1 MKLGSLFDGSGGFP
15 LAARNVGIEP
25 VWASEIEPF
34 CVAVT
39 RMNFPTMKHLGSVT
53 KINGAEV
60 EPVDVIT
67 FGSPCQ
73 DMSVAG
79 KREGLRGERSGLF
92 FEAVRIIKEMRAATN
107 GEYPRYAVWENVLG
121 SLSSNEGRDFGCVID
136 ELLAVVGQ
144 SPVVGPNDG
153 WRKNGAICGD
163 AFSLAWRVLDA
174 QFWGVPQRR
183 KRVFLVCDFRSQSA
197 PAILFKALDVS
208 VLPEQSGEG
217 RNGTAPDAERSADET
232 GERRIV
238 FSIEGNSK
246 RPGHRGKGVAE
257 NGVCYTLNTV
267 ERHAV
272 AVFENHGNAGRYRQ
286 EKTACQSLTKE
297 LGTGGNNAPL
307 VVSTNPRDRWLKSD
321 VNVCGT
327 ITRKGGEDAPIVC
340 LSPSRQ
346 DCIADENVSP
356 SLIKDSGCPTLV
368 SYESQENTPR
378 VRFLTSSECA
388 KLQGFPEDWAGI
400 KRIDESEFPFWRNV
414 WNEYAEALG
423 KKPRTDA
430 QVRKWL
436 DKPYRESKEYEMWGN
451 GVALPCVEYIM
462 RNIKDVADE

>member
-25 VWASEIEPF
+25 TWASEIEPF

-39 RMNFPTMKHLGSVT
+39 RMNFPGMKHLGSVT
-53 KINGAEV
+53 KIDGAKV

-121 SLSSNEGRDFGCVID
+121 SLSSNDGRDFGCVLN

-144 SPVVGPNDG
+144 DSVVGPNDG
-153 WRKNGAICGD
+153 WRRNGAICGD

-174 QFWGVPQRR
+174 QYWGVPQRR
-183 KRVFLVCDFRSQSA
+183 KRIFLVCDFRSQSA
-197 PAILFKALDVS
+197 PAVLFKALDVS
-208 VLPEQSGEG
+208 VLSEQGRES
-217 RNGTAPDAERSADET
+217 RNGIAPDVERSADET
-232 GERRIV
+232 GERRLW
-238 FSIEGNSK
+238 FSIQGNSK
-246 RPGHRGKGVAE
+246 RPGQHGKGITE

-307 VVSTNPRDRWLKSD
+307 VVSLN
-321 VNVCGT
+321 
-327 ITRKGGEDAPIVC
+327 
-340 LSPSRQ
+340 PSRV
-346 DCIADENVSP
+346 DCIANENIMP
-356 SLIKDSGCPTLV
+356 TIIKDSAYPNLV
-368 SYESQENTPR
+368 SYESPENQPR

-388 KLQGFPEDWAGI
+388 KLQGFPEDWAGV
-400 KRIDESEFPFWRNV
+400 KKIDESEFPFWRNV

-436 DKPYRESKEYEMWGN
+436 DNPYRESKEYEMWGN

>member
-25 VWASEIEPF
+25 TWASEIEPF

-39 RMNFPTMKHLGSVT
+39 RMNFPGMKHLGSVT
-53 KINGAEV
+53 KIDGAKV

-107 GEYPRYAVWENVLG
+107 DEYPRYAVWENVLG
-121 SLSSNEGRDFGCVID
+121 SLSSNDGRDFGCVLN

-144 SPVVGPNDG
+144 DSVVGPNDG
-153 WRKNGAICGD
+153 WRRNGAICGD

-183 KRVFLVCDFRSQSA
+183 KRIFVVCDFRSQSA
-197 PAILFKALDVS
+197 PAVLFKTLDVS
-208 VLPEQSGEG
+208 VFSEQGREG
-217 RNGTAPDAERSADET
+217 RNGTAPDVERSAD
-232 GERRIV
+232 
-238 FSIEGNSK
+238 
-246 RPGHRGKGVAE
+246 VAI
-257 NGVCYTLNTV
+257 
-267 ERHAV
+267 
-272 AVFENHGNAGRYRQ
+272 FENHGNAGRYRQ

-297 LGTGGNNAPL
+297 LDTGGNNAPL

-327 ITRKGGEDAPIVC
+327 ITRKGGEDAPFVLAMCPTVRDTISENAAPT
-340 LSPSRQ
+340 LIKSPSFPT
-346 DCIADENVSP
+346 IVSAENSMGN
-356 SLIKDSGCPTLV
+356 L
-368 SYESQENTPR
+368 Y
-378 VRFLTSSECA
+378 VRFLSSSECA
-388 KLQGFPEDWAGI
+388 KLQGFPENWAGI
-400 KRIDESEFPFWRNV
+400 KKIDESEFPFWRNV

-436 DKPYRESKEYEMWGN
+436 AKPYRESKEYEMWGN

-462 RNIKDVADE
+462 RNIKDVDGERIF

>member
-25 VWASEIEPF
+25 TWASEIEPF

-39 RMNFPTMKHLGSVT
+39 KMNFPEMKHLGSVT
-53 KINGAEV
+53 KIDGAKV

-92 FEAVRIIKEMRAATN
+92 FEAVRIVKEMRAATN
-107 GEYPRYAVWENVLG
+107 GKFPRYAVWENVLG
-121 SLSSNEGRDFGCVID
+121 SLSSNDGQDFGCVLN

-163 AFSLAWRVLDA
+163 AFSIAWRVLDA
-174 QFWGVPQRR
+174 QYWGVPQRR
-183 KRVFLVCDFRSQSA
+183 KRIFVVCDFRSQSA
-197 PAILFKALDVS
+197 PEILFKAVDVS
-208 VLPEQSGEG
+208 VLPEQGGENQ
-217 RNGTAPDAERSADET
+217 NGATPDVERSADET

-238 FSIEGNSK
+238 FSIQGNSK
-246 RPGHRGKGVAE
+246 RPGQHGKGITE

-286 EKTACQSLTKE
+286 EETACQSLTKE

-327 ITRKGGEDAPIVC
+327 ITKKGG
-340 LSPSRQ
+340 S
-346 DCIADENVSP
+346 ENVAP
-356 SLIKDSGCPTLV
+356 TLIKSQSFPTIV
-368 SYESQENTPR
+368 SAENSMR
-378 VRFLTSSECA
+378 NLYVRFLSSSECA

-400 KRIDESEFPFWRNV
+400 MRINESEFPFWRNV

-430 QVRKWL
+430 QVRKWMA
-436 DKPYRESKEYEMWGN
+436 KPYRESKEYEMWGN

-462 RNIKDVADE
+462 NNIAEVGR

>member
-25 VWASEIEPF
+25 TWASEIEPF

-53 KINGAEV
+53 KIDGAEV

-92 FEAVRIIKEMRAATN
+92 FEAVRIINEMRAATN

-121 SLSSNEGRDFGCVID
+121 SLSSNDGRDFGCVIN

-144 SPVVGPNDG
+144 DSVVGPNDG
-153 WRKNGAICGD
+153 WRRNGAICGD
-163 AFSLAWRVLDA
+163 AFSLAWRVIDA
-174 QFWGVPQRR
+174 QYWGVPQRR
-183 KRVFLVCDFRSQSA
+183 KRIFLVCDFRSQSA

-208 VLPEQSGEG
+208 VLPEQG
-217 RNGTAPDAERSADET
+217 RESRDGVAPDVERSADET
-232 GERRIV
+232 GERRLV
-238 FSIEGNSK
+238 FSIQGNSK
-246 RPGHRGKGVAE
+246 RPGQHGKGITE

-307 VVSTNPRDRWLKSD
+307 VVSTDPRDRWLKSD

-327 ITRKGGEDAPIVC
+327 ITRKGGEDVPFVT
-340 LSPSRQ
+340 
-346 DCIADENVSP
+346 V
-356 SLIKDSGCPTLV
+356 KDF
-368 SYESQENTPR
+368 PR
-378 VRFLTSSECA
+378 VRFLSSSECA

-400 KRIDESEFPFWRNV
+400 KKIDESEFPFWRNV

-436 DKPYRESKEYEMWGN
+436 AKPYRESKEYEMWGN

-462 RNIKDVADE
+462 RNIKDVADERIF